1 MVIAAAEEE
10 RSKAGGGAE
19 RGNSVALAQ
28 QHVEPEAGVARRPS
42 ATSDRRGRPAN
53 AMDGPW
59 IRSWVDGRV
68 RGASGA
74 GPRATAGGRPR
85 AGGERRC
92 AAARG
97 GRADQSK

>member
-1 MVIAAAEEE
+1 MVVAAAEEE
-10 RSKAGGGAE
+10 RSKVGGGAE

-28 QHVEPEAGVARRPS
+28 QHVEPEAGMARRPS

-68 RGASGA
+68 RG
-74 GPRATAGGRPR
+74 RERRRTAGDGGR
-85 AGGERRC
+85 

-97 GRADQSK
+97 GRAEQSK

>member
-1 MVIAAAEEE
+1 MVVAAAEEE
-10 RSKAGGGAE
+10 RNKAGGGAE

-59 IRSWVDGRV
+59 IISWVDRRV
-68 RGASGA
+68 RG
-74 GPRATAGGRPR
+74 RERRRTAGD
-85 AGGERRC
+85 
-92 AAARG
+92 G
-97 GRADQSK
+97 GRAAVCGRARGTGGPEK

>member
-1 MVIAAAEEE
+1 MVVAAAKEE
-10 RSKAGGGAE
+10 RSKAGGDAE

-42 ATSDRRGRPAN
+42 ATSDRGRPAN

-68 RGASGA
+68 RG
-74 GPRATAGGRPR
+74 RERCRTAGD
-85 AGGERRC
+85 
-92 AAARG
+92 G
-97 GRADQSK
+97 GRAAVCGRARGTGGPEK

>member
-1 MVIAAAEEE
+1 VVVAATEEE
-10 RSKAGGGAE
+10 RSEAGGGAE
-19 RGNSVALAQ
+19 RGDSVALAQ

-42 ATSDRRGRPAN
+42 ATSDRGRPAN

-74 GPRATAGGRPR
+74 GPRATAGGR
-85 AGGERRC
+85 RC

-97 GRADQSK
+97 GRADQRSKV